1 MKVVVLLSTYNG
13 EKYLREQLNSLINQ
27 SYKDV
32 DILVRDD
39 GSSDSTKKILDE
51 YKNAGKL
58 DWYAGENLGASM
70 SFWHLLHHC
79 HDADYYAFCD
89 QDDVWDKDKL
99 QIAIN
104 KLNKEDNSIPLLYCS
119 DVRVVDSKLNLLSE
133 HMVAPMPVDY
143 PHALIRNLAPG
154 CTFVFNNAA
163 KLILSQYDVKLGVEL
178 HDWLTYQ
185 IVLCFGKVY
194 YDLESHLSYR
204 QHQENVIGDIRKARK
219 QKLKKAKS
227 FLWGEMKN
235 SRQKNALKLEQAF
248 GNKMSNENLRI
259 TEKFAHYLE
268 NKEFKKALLK
278 SDEIR
283 FSGTEYLFFKLLV
296 MLKRF

>member
-204 QHQENVIGDIRKARK
+204 QHQENVIGDIRKGRK